1 MTPHRVNRRKR
12 MHELL
17 GMAVETA
24 LVLGC
29 ILSAILVLWW
39 AA

>member
-1 MTPHRVNRRKR
+1 MTPHRGNRRKR
-12 MHELL
+12 RHELL

-24 LVLGC
+24 VVLGC
-29 ILSAILVLWW
+29 IASAILAVWW